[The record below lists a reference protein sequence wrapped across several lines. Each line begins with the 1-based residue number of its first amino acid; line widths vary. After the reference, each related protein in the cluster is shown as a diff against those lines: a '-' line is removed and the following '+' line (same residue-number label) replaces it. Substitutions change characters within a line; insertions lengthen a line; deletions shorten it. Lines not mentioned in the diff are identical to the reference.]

1 MKKLLI
7 SLVLATLVFG
17 FSRASFA
24 SMIDFRSGPWV
35 SADGLTSFSHMFTVG
50 ELAGIIVELTPGP
63 DTAELWQDSVDGLGV
78 QHSYEDDEI
87 EGVERLRISFSSTV
101 KLNSIYIADLFKEG
115 GWWWGYLETGFYSL
129 NDTNTW
135 IEFEADP
142 SEFIGST
149 NGELTIDVSSA
160 LVNSIMFKAPGI
172 FEYDG
177 HYQNHEFAVQKLD
190 ISLASTSEPI
200 PEPTTIALLGIG
212 LFGLAGRAVR
222 RRFKRVRK

>member
-172 FEYDG
+172 FEY
-177 HYQNHEFAVQKLD
+177 QNHEFAVQALD
-190 ISLASTSEPI
+190 ISPASTPI

-212 LFGLAGRAVR
+212 LAGLGGRYLKR
-222 RRFKRVRK
+222 RRKQRADA